1 MTTMQTFCGECG
13 GTMQMGYIAD
23 RGDSSVSMQ
32 SFWVE
37 GEPDMAKFLG
47 MNAGLKIKD
56 RARYDI
62 VTLRCERCGMLRSY
76 ARPEDR
82 CDNR

>member
-1 MTTMQTFCGECG
+1 
-13 GTMQMGYIAD
+13 MQMGYTVD
-23 RGDSSVSMQ
+23 RAHGGATTQ

-37 GEPDMAKFLG
+37 GEPQMAKFLG
-47 MNAGLKIKD
+47 MNAGLTVKD

-62 VTLRCERCGMLRSY
+62 VTLRCEQCGLLRSY

-82 CDNR
+82 CG

>member
-1 MTTMQTFCGECG
+1 MQTRPCAECG

-23 RGDSSVSMQ
+23 RSGGTAAQ
-32 SFWVE
+32 AFWVE
-37 GEPDMAKFLG
+37 GEPETAKILG
-47 MNAGLKIKD
+47 MKAGLDVRD

-62 VTLRCERCGMLRSY
+62 VTLRCEQCGLLRSY

-82 CDNR
+82 CG